1 MTAMTAVMIPL
12 DGSASATAA
21 IPVAQRLGSLLNG
34 TVVLLYVGDDVG
46 SGGPSPESLV
56 QQLSLSPDDVLGLVI
71 ERRPGP
77 AAAEVIVREAAE
89 WNAAMIVMCS
99 QTRTDIQSRT
109 FGHVAQ
115 AVVRSAPCPVVL
127 VPPTR
132 GREPWHL
139 RQLLLPHDG
148 TPTSAATIA
157 PAADLALAAG
167 AEMLVLHV
175 PSLAHEEEADE
186 PGTLRIP
193 RYVDQ
198 PQHEW
203 QAWEREFVDRLCAL
217 GQVRAGTKVRF
228 VMGEGEVGAAIVR
241 GAAHSDLI
249 VLGWRGVLE
258 PGRAMT
264 MQSVIRDAAC
274 PVIMFRLDKT
284 R

>member
-56 QQLSLSPDDVLGLVI
+56 QQLSLSAEDVQGFVI

-109 FGHVAQ
+109 LGHVAE

-148 TPTSAATIA
+148 APTSAATIA

-175 PSLAHEEEADE
+175 PSLAHEEEAAE

-203 QAWEREFVDRLCAL
+203 HAWEREFVDRLCAL

-258 PGRAMT
+258 PGRALT